1 MAETMTNAD
10 NFWLHMDH
18 PTNLMVITGIME
30 FKEIIDYDQACLTL
44 ENRLCAFDRFK
55 QRVVMPLS
63 GVGVASWEV
72 DPFFDIRS
80 HFHRVALPGAGGK
93 QELQRMVSDL
103 MTIPMDRT
111 KPLWSCH
118 LIENYK
124 KGCAL
129 FFRLH
134 HCIADGVALVYVI
147 LSTTDK
153 EPGGTPLFENKR
165 SKKKKKWSPPSF
177 IPMGQLLTSVSGV
190 IDKTQV
196 VGGKMIEEWSKLISK
211 PAHVK
216 KLAKT
221 TSRLSV
227 DTATVLGKLA
237 MMPSDPKT
245 SLRGKLKVRKC
256 VAWTNLISLNKVKI
270 VSKAV
275 NATINDV
282 LIASVTG
289 ALRRYLID
297 RGDRTKE
304 TELRAAI
311 PVNIREPGT
320 AFELGNKFSLVF
332 LALPVYIED
341 PILRLREVK
350 KRMDHLK
357 ESPDAFVAF
366 MVLSA
371 LGISSASIAKTASN
385 FFANKASTVMTNV
398 PGPREPLYFAGKK
411 IENFIGWV
419 PRTGR
424 VGMGISIFSY
434 AGKVG
439 IGLVTDEGLVP
450 DPDTILKNFEEE
462 FDFLFDIA
470 KTGKVDIQPLVEEG
484 RGRAAA
490 KSVKPGKKKTLPK
503 KEKAGAKVASPKKPG
518 ICIAQTKSG
527 RPCKNKSAPGS
538 KYCNVHQALAKR

>member
-30 FKEIIDYDQACLTL
+30 FKETIDYDQACQTL

-55 QRVVMPLS
+55 QRVIMPLS
-63 GVGVASWEV
+63 GVGAASWEF

-93 QELQRMVSDL
+93 PELQNMVSDL

-134 HCIADGVALVYVI
+134 HCIADGISLVYVL
-147 LSTTDK
+147 LSTADT
-153 EPGGTPLFENKR
+153 EPEGKPLFGDNRKKR
-165 SKKKKKWSPPSF
+165 KKKWSPPSF
-177 IPMGQLLTSVSGV
+177 IPAGQLLTSVSGV
-190 IDKTQV
+190 IDKSQI
-196 VGGKMIEEWSKLISK
+196 VGKKLIEEWSKVISR
-211 PAHVK
+211 PSYVK
-216 KLAKT
+216 KLAKST
-221 TSRLSV
+221 TDLSV

-245 SLRGKLKVRKC
+245 SFRGPLKVRKRI
-256 VAWTNLISLNKVKI
+256 AWTNLISLAKVKT

-275 NATINDV
+275 DATINDV
-282 LIASVTG
+282 LIASVAG
-289 ALRRYLID
+289 ALRRYLIM
-297 RGDRTKE
+297 RGDRTNK

-311 PVNIREPGT
+311 PVNIRKPET
-320 AFELGNKFSLVF
+320 AFELGNKFSMVF
-332 LALPVYIED
+332 LALPVYIDD

-357 ESPDAFVAF
+357 QSPDAFVAF
-366 MVLSA
+366 MVLNA
-371 LGISSASIAKTASN
+371 LGISSASIATTASN

-434 AGKVG
+434 AGKIG

-450 DPDTILKNFEEE
+450 DPDTILKYFEEE
-462 FDFLFDIA
+462 FDSLFEIS
-470 KTGKVDIQPLVEEG
+470 KTGKVDIQPLVVHSK
-484 RGRAAA
+484 RQTAA
-490 KSVKPGKKKTLPK
+490 KSAKFIKKKTSAKAPIA
-503 KEKAGAKVASPKKPG
+503 EKPEK
-518 ICIAQTKSG
+518 CIARTKSG
-527 RPCKNKSAPGS
+527 SPCKNKPVPGS
-538 KYCNVHQALAKR
+538 EYCKVHQTLAKR

>member
-10 NFWLHMDH
+10 NFWLQMDH

-30 FKEIIDYDQACLTL
+30 FKETLDYDQACLTL

-55 QRVVMPLS
+55 QRVVTPLT
-63 GVGVASWEV
+63 GVGVASWEF
-72 DPFFDIRS
+72 DPYFDIRS

-93 QELQRMVSDL
+93 PELQRMVSDL

-134 HCIADGVALVYVI
+134 HCIADGISLVYVL
-147 LSTTDK
+147 LSTADT
-153 EPGGTPLFENKR
+153 EPGGKPLFGDKLK
-165 SKKKKKWSPPSF
+165 KKKKKWSPPSF
-177 IPMGQLLTSVSGV
+177 IPAGQLLTSVSGV
-190 IDKTQV
+190 IDKTQI
-196 VGGKMIEEWSKLISK
+196 VGGKLIAEWSKVIANPSY
-211 PAHVK
+211 VK
-216 KLAKT
+216 KFAKST
-221 TSRLSV
+221 ANLSV

-245 SLRGKLKVRKC
+245 SLKGPLKVRKC
-256 VAWTNLISLNKVKI
+256 VAWTNLMALEKVKT

-275 NATINDV
+275 DATINDV
-282 LIASVTG
+282 LIATVAG
-289 ALRRYLID
+289 ALRRYLIM
-297 RGDRTKE
+297 RGDRTNK

-311 PVNIREPGT
+311 PVNVREPGT

-350 KRMDHLK
+350 KRMDLLK
-357 ESPDAFVAF
+357 QSPDAYVAF
-366 MVLSA
+366 MVLNA
-371 LGISSASIAKTASN
+371 LGISSASIATTASN

-398 PGPREPLYFAGKK
+398 PGPKEPLYFAGKK

-450 DPDTILKNFEEE
+450 DPDAILEYFEEE
-462 FDFLFDIA
+462 FNFLYDIA
-470 KTGKVDIQPLVEEG
+470 KTGKVDITPLVEDG
-484 RGRAAA
+484 RDVSAV
-490 KSVKPGKKKTLPK
+490 KSVKPVKEKTPPQKKKVNTKAALP
-503 KEKAGAKVASPKKPG
+503 EKPG

-527 RPCKNKSAPGS
+527 KLCKKKPAPGAE
-538 KYCNVHQALAKR
+538 YCSVHKPL

>member
-30 FKEIIDYDQACLTL
+30 FKEVIDYDKACKTL
-44 ENRLCAFDRFK
+44 EERLCAFDRFK
-55 QRVVMPLS
+55 QRVVMPVS
-63 GVGVASWEV
+63 GVGAAGWEF
-72 DPFFDIRS
+72 DPYFDIRS
-80 HFHRVALPGAGGK
+80 HFQRVALPGNGGK
-93 QELQRMVSDL
+93 SELQRMVSDL
-103 MTIPMDRT
+103 MIVPMDRT

-134 HCIADGVALVYVI
+134 HCIADGISLVYVL
-147 LSTTDK
+147 LSTADK
-153 EPGGTPLFENKR
+153 EPDGTPLFGDPPK
-165 SKKKKKWSPPSF
+165 KKKKKWSPPSF
-177 IPMGQLLTSVSGV
+177 IPAGQLLTSVSGV
-190 IDKTQV
+190 LDKSQI
-196 VGGKMIEEWSKLISK
+196 VGEKLIEEWAKVVSK
-211 PAHVK
+211 PSYMK
-216 KLAKT
+216 KFAKST
-221 TSRLSV
+221 ANLSV

-245 SLRGKLKVRKC
+245 ALRGKLKVRKQ
-256 VAWTNLISLNKVKI
+256 VAWTNLISLPKVKTI
-270 VSKAV
+270 SKAMD
-275 NATINDV
+275 ATVNDV
-282 LIASVTG
+282 LIASVAG
-289 ALRRYLID
+289 ALRRYLIF
-297 RGDRTKE
+297 RGNRTSK

-357 ESPDAFVAF
+357 QSPDAYIAF

-371 LGISSASIAKTASN
+371 LGISSASIATTASN

-398 PGPREPLYFAGKK
+398 PGPPEPLYFAGKK

-450 DPDTILKNFEEE
+450 DPDMILRYFEDE
-462 FDFLFDIA
+462 FDALYEIS
-470 KTGKVDIQPLVEEG
+470 KTGTIDIQPLVDTG
-484 RGRAAA
+484 KKTRKA
-490 KSVKPGKKKTLPK
+490 KSEPVESKSEKALSEKKEAVVAADFSAMPGK
-503 KEKAGAKVASPKKPG
+503 
-518 ICIAQTKSG
+518 CIAVTKNG
-527 RPCKNKSAPGS
+527 KPCKNKAIKGS
-538 KYCNVHQALAKR
+538 DYCRMHQGSR

>member
-30 FKEIIDYDQACLTL
+30 FKETIDYDEASKTL

-55 QRVVMPLS
+55 QRVVMPIS
-63 GVGVASWEV
+63 GVGAASWER
-72 DPFFDIRS
+72 DPHFDIRS

-93 QELQRMVSDL
+93 EELQRMCSDL
-103 MTIPMDRT
+103 MIIPMDRT

-134 HCIADGVALVYVI
+134 HCIADGISLVYVL
-147 LSTTDK
+147 LSTADK
-153 EPGGTPLFENKR
+153 EPNGTPLFGDAPKKR
-165 SKKKKKWSPPSF
+165 KKKWTPPNF
-177 IPMGQLLTSVSGV
+177 IPAGQLLTSVSGV
-190 IDKTQV
+190 IDKSQI
-196 VGGKMIEEWSKLISK
+196 VGEKLIEEWSKLLTK
-211 PAHVK
+211 PTYVK
-216 KLAKT
+216 KLAKST
-221 TSRLSV
+221 TNLSI

-237 MMPSDPKT
+237 LMPSDPKT
-245 SLRGKLKVRKC
+245 ALRGNLKVRKQ
-256 VAWTNLISLNKVKI
+256 VAWTNLISLAKVKTI
-270 VSKAV
+270 SKAV
-275 NATINDV
+275 DATINDV
-282 LIASVTG
+282 LIASVAG
-289 ALRRYLID
+289 ALRRYLIF
-297 RGDRTKE
+297 RGDRTSK

-311 PVNIREPGT
+311 PVNVREPGT

-350 KRMDHLK
+350 KRMDLLK
-357 ESPDAFVAF
+357 QSPDAFIAF

-371 LGISSASIAKTASN
+371 LGISSANIATTASN

-398 PGPREPLYFAGKK
+398 PGPRDPLYFAGKK

-424 VGMGISIFSY
+424 VGMGISIISY

-439 IGLVTDEGLVP
+439 VGLVTDEGLVP
-450 DPDTILKNFEEE
+450 DPDMILKYFEDEVE
-462 FDFLFDIA
+462 SLYAIS
-470 KTGKVDIQPLVEEG
+470 KTGKIDIQPLVVNNSKKT
-484 RGRAAA
+484 AA
-490 KSVKPGKKKTLPK
+490 KSAVTKKKKTD
-503 KEKAGAKVASPKKPG
+503 KKPKVSG
-518 ICIAQTKSG
+518 KNICNARTRSG
-527 RPCKNKSAPGS
+527 RPCKNKSVSGS
-538 KYCNVHQALAKR
+538 KYCRMHQGSVKK

>member
-1 MAETMTNAD
+1 MMAETMTNAD

-30 FKEIIDYDQACLTL
+30 FKETIDYDQATKTL
-44 ENRLCAFDRFK
+44 ENRLCAFDRFR
-55 QRVVMPLS
+55 QRVVMPIS
-63 GVGVASWEV
+63 GVGVASWEI

-80 HFHRVALPGAGGK
+80 HFHQVALPGAGGK
-93 QELQRMVSDL
+93 EELQRMCSDL

-134 HCIADGVALVYVI
+134 HCIADGISLVYVL
-147 LSTTDK
+147 LSTADK
-153 EPGGTPLFENKR
+153 EPGGTPLFGDAPKKR
-165 SKKKKKWSPPSF
+165 KKKWTPPSF
-177 IPMGQLLTSVSGV
+177 IPAGQLLTSMSGV
-190 IDKTQV
+190 IDKSQI
-196 VGGKMIEEWSKLISK
+196 VGEKLIEEWSKVLSK
-211 PAHVK
+211 PSYVK
-216 KLAKT
+216 KLAKST
-221 TSRLSV
+221 TNLSI

-237 MMPSDPKT
+237 LMPSDPNT
-245 SLRGKLKVRKC
+245 ALRGKLKVRKR
-256 VAWTNLISLNKVKI
+256 VAWTNLISLAKVKTI
-270 VSKAV
+270 SKAV
-275 NATINDV
+275 DATINDV
-282 LIASVTG
+282 LIASVAG
-289 ALRRYLID
+289 ALRRYLIF
-297 RGDRTKE
+297 RGDRTSK

-311 PVNIREPGT
+311 PVNVREPGT

-350 KRMDHLK
+350 KRMDLLK
-357 ESPDAFVAF
+357 QSPDAFIAF

-371 LGISSASIAKTASN
+371 LGISSANIATTASN

-424 VGMGISIFSY
+424 VGMGISIISY

-439 IGLVTDEGLVP
+439 VGLVTDEGLVP
-450 DPDTILKNFEEE
+450 DPDMILKYFEDEVE
-462 FDFLFDIA
+462 SLYAIS
-470 KTGKVDIQPLVEEG
+470 KTGKVDIRPLVEDG
-484 RGRAAA
+484 RDTSAA
-490 KSVKPGKKKTLPK
+490 KSVKPKTVKK
-503 KEKAGAKVASPKKPG
+503 SPKAASSERSE
-518 ICIAQTKSG
+518 ICKAQTKSG
-527 RPCKNKSAPGS
+527 KPCKNKSVAGLEF
-538 KYCNVHQALAKR
+538 CRMHQVSVKK

>member
-10 NFWLHMDH
+10 NFWLQMDH
-18 PTNLMVITGIME
+18 PTNLMIITGIME
-30 FKEIIDYDQACLTL
+30 FKETIDYDQACKTL
-44 ENRLCAFDRFK
+44 EDRLCAFDRFR
-55 QRVVMPLS
+55 QRVVAPLS
-63 GVGVASWEV
+63 GVGVASWEF
-72 DPFFDIRS
+72 DPYFDIRS
-80 HFHRVALPGAGGK
+80 HFQQVALPGAGGK
-93 QELQRMVSDL
+93 AELQRMCSDL

-124 KGCAL
+124 GGCAL

-134 HCIADGVALVYVI
+134 HCIADGISLVYVL
-147 LSTTDK
+147 LSTADT
-153 EPGGTPLFENKR
+153 EPGGKPLFGDKFR
-165 SKKKKKWSPPSF
+165 RKKKKWSPPSF
-177 IPMGQLLTSVSGV
+177 IPAGQLLTSVSGV
-190 IDKTQV
+190 IDKTQI
-196 VGGKMIEEWSKLISK
+196 VGEKLIAEWSKLLSNRSY
-211 PAHVK
+211 VK
-216 KLAKT
+216 KFAKNT
-221 TSRLSV
+221 ANLSK

-245 SLRGKLKVRKC
+245 SLRGPLRVRKC
-256 VAWTNLISLNKVKI
+256 VAWTNLMSLDRVKKISKV
-270 VSKAV
+270 VD
-275 NATINDV
+275 ATINDV
-282 LIASVTG
+282 LIASLSG
-289 ALRRYLID
+289 ALRRYLIMK
-297 RGDRTKE
+297 GDRTNK

-357 ESPDAFVAF
+357 ESPDAYVAF

-371 LGISSASIAKTASN
+371 LGLSSASIATTASN
-385 FFANKASTVMTNV
+385 FFANKASTVLTNV
-398 PGPREPLYFAGKK
+398 PGPKEPLYFAGKK

-424 VGMGISIFSY
+424 VGMGVSIFSY

-450 DPDTILKNFEEE
+450 DPDTILRYFENEVDYLYE
-462 FDFLFDIA
+462 IS
-470 KTGKVDIQPLVEEG
+470 KTGKVDIQPLILG
-484 RGRAAA
+484 D
-490 KSVKPGKKKTLPK
+490 KKKVTSKSAKQVEKQTPPEK
-503 KEKAGAKVASPKKPG
+503 KEAGATEEAFG
-518 ICIAQTKSG
+518 ISRICMALTKSG
-527 RPCKNKSAPGS
+527 SPCKRKPAPDS
-538 KYCNVHQALAKR
+538 DYCSVHQSGV

>member
-1 MAETMTNAD
+1 MMAETMTNAD

-18 PTNLMVITGIME
+18 PTNLMIITGIME
-30 FKEIIDYDQACLTL
+30 FKEPIDYDQASRTL
-44 ENRLCAFDRFK
+44 EDRLCAFDRFK
-55 QRVVMPLS
+55 QRVVMPIS
-63 GVGVASWEV
+63 GVGAASWEF

-80 HFHRVALPGAGGK
+80 HFHRVALPGDGGK
-93 QELQRMVSDL
+93 AELENMCSDL

-134 HCIADGVALVYVI
+134 HCIADGISLVYVL
-147 LSTTDK
+147 LSTADI
-153 EPGGTPLFENKR
+153 EPDGTPLFGDAPKKR
-165 SKKKKKWSPPSF
+165 RKKWKPPSF
-177 IPMGQLLTSVSGV
+177 IPAGQLLTNVSGV
-190 IDKTQV
+190 IDKTQF
-196 VGGKMIEEWSKLISK
+196 VGAKMIDEWSKVISN
-211 PAHVK
+211 PSYVRQ
-216 KLAKT
+216 LAKT
-221 TSRLSV
+221 TTSLSV

-245 SLRGKLKVRKC
+245 CLKGPLKVRKR
-256 VAWTNLISLNKVKI
+256 VAWTNLISLARVKT

-275 NATINDV
+275 DATVNDV
-282 LIASVTG
+282 LIATVAG
-289 ALRRYLID
+289 ALRRYLIF
-297 RGDRTKE
+297 RGDRTNK

-311 PVNIREPGT
+311 PVNVREPGT

-332 LALPVYIED
+332 LALPVRIED

-357 ESPDAFVAF
+357 QSPDAYVAF

-371 LGISSASIAKTASN
+371 LGISSANIATTASN

-398 PGPREPLYFAGKK
+398 PGPQEPLYFAGKK

-424 VGMGISIFSY
+424 VGMGISIISY

-439 IGLVTDEGLVP
+439 VGLVTDEGLVP
-450 DPDTILKNFEEE
+450 DPDTILKYFEEE
-462 FDFLFDIA
+462 FDKLYQIS
-470 KTGKVDIQPLVEEG
+470 KTGKVDIRPLVEDG
-484 RGRAAA
+484 REESAA
-490 KSVKPGKKKTLPK
+490 KSVKSATEKKSPQ
-503 KEKAGAKVASPKKPG
+503 KESSEESK
-518 ICIAQTKSG
+518 ICKAQTKSG
-527 RPCKNKSAPGS
+527 NACKNKPVAGS
-538 KYCNVHQALAKR
+538 EYCRMHQPAS

>member
-30 FKEIIDYDQACLTL
+30 FKEIIDYDKACQTL

-63 GVGVASWEV
+63 GVGVASWEF
-72 DPFFDIRS
+72 DPYFDIRS

-129 FFRLH
+129 FFRIH

-177 IPMGQLLTSVSGV
+177 IPVGQLMTSVSGV

-221 TSRLSV
+221 TSRLSI

-245 SLRGKLKVRKC
+245 SLKGKLGVRKC
-256 VAWTNLISLNKVKI
+256 VAWTNLISLNKVKT

-297 RGDRTKE
+297 RGDRVKK

-332 LALPVYIED
+332 LALPVYIDD

-350 KRMDHLK
+350 KRMDLLK
-357 ESPDAFVAF
+357 QSPDAFVAF

-398 PGPREPLYFAGKK
+398 PGPKEPLYFAGTKV
-411 IENFIGWV
+411 ENFIGWV

-434 AGKVG
+434 AGKIG

-462 FDFLFDIA
+462 FDYLFDIV
-470 KTGKVDIQPLVEEG
+470 KTGKVAIEPLVDDG
-484 RGRAAA
+484 RNMAAA
-490 KSVKPGKKKTLPK
+490 KTETPKKK
-503 KEKAGAKVASPKKPG
+503 KAPVKKPKAAAPSAT
-518 ICIAQTKSG
+518 IKNKKNCSAKTKSG
-527 RPCKNKSAPGS
+527 TSCKNKSVPGS
-538 KYCNVHQALAKR
+538 KYCKVHQTKAKK

>member
-30 FKEIIDYDQACLTL
+30 FKETLDYDQASSIL

-55 QRVVMPLS
+55 QRVVMPIS
-63 GVGVASWEV
+63 GVGAASWEF

-80 HFHRVALPGAGGK
+80 HFHRIALPGAGGK
-93 QELQRMVSDL
+93 QELESMVSDL
-103 MTIPMDRT
+103 MTIPMDRS

-134 HCIADGVALVYVI
+134 HCIADGISLVYVM
-147 LSTTDK
+147 LSTADK
-153 EPGGTPLFENKR
+153 EPGGTPLFGDAPKKR
-165 SKKKKKWSPPSF
+165 KKKWTPPSF
-177 IPMGQLLTSVSGV
+177 IPAGQLLTNVSGV
-190 IDKTQV
+190 IDKTQF
-196 VGGKMIEEWSKLISK
+196 VGGKLIDEWSKVIST
-211 PAHVK
+211 PSYVK
-216 KLAKT
+216 QLAKT
-221 TSRLSV
+221 TTNLSV

-245 SLRGKLKVRKC
+245 CLKGPLKVRKR
-256 VAWTNLISLNKVKI
+256 VAWTNFISLAKVKT

-275 NATINDV
+275 DATVNDV
-282 LIASVTG
+282 LIATVAG
-289 ALRRYLID
+289 ALRRYLIF
-297 RGDRTKE
+297 RGDRTNK

-311 PVNIREPGT
+311 PVNVREPGT

-350 KRMDHLK
+350 KRMDYLK
-357 ESPDAFVAF
+357 QSPDAFIAF

-398 PGPREPLYFAGKK
+398 PGPQEALYFAGKK
-411 IENFIGWV
+411 IENYIGWV

-439 IGLVTDEGLVP
+439 VGLVTDEGLVP
-450 DPDTILKNFEEE
+450 DPDTILKYFEEE
-462 FDFLFDIA
+462 FDRLYQIS
-470 KTGKVDIQPLVEEG
+470 KTGKVDIQPLVVDSKKK
-484 RGRAAA
+484 APV
-490 KSVKPGKKKTLPK
+490 KSVKSAKKKP
-503 KEKAGAKVASPKKPG
+503 SPKKKEPEVAPAPDNKPG
-518 ICIAQTKSG
+518 VCTAQTKSG
-527 RPCKNKSAPGS
+527 NPCKNKSVAGS
-538 KYCNVHQALAKR
+538 EYCRMHQDAVKK